1 MFFKNWFKNKSFL
14 SRRKIMQTIDTL
26 KYQAFVDN
34 NSLNDFAKM
43 LENNPDKFLE
53 IKEGLRQLE
62 EYLKYLEAFNEW

>member
-14 SRRKIMQTIDTL
+14 SRRKIMKTIDTL

-34 NSLNDFAKM
+34 NSLNDFVKM